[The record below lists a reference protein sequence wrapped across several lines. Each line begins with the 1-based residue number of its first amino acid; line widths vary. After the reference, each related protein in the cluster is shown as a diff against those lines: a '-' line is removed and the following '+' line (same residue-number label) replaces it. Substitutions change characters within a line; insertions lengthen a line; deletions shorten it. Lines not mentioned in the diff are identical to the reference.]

1 MDPAREADYLRMALE
16 SPMMLCSEAP
26 EDVLEATTDDDVEPS
41 EFVKDFLERGY
52 TRWVNETFGPV
63 PISRAQINNAVLAL
77 WVRARR
83 LHTSHLLSRTDPD
96 WDKPFFS
103 DEGLYD

>member
-1 MDPAREADYLRMALE
+1 MDPVREADYLQMAE
-16 SPMMLCSEAP
+16 ERPMMLCSEAP
-26 EDVLEATTDDDVEPS
+26 RDVLEATTDDDVEPS
-41 EFVKDFLERGY
+41 EFVKGFLERGY
-52 TRWVNETFGPV
+52 LRWVNESFGPV
-63 PISRAQINNAVLAL
+63 PVSRAQINNAVLAL

-83 LHTSHLLSRTDPD
+83 LHTSHLLSRPDPD